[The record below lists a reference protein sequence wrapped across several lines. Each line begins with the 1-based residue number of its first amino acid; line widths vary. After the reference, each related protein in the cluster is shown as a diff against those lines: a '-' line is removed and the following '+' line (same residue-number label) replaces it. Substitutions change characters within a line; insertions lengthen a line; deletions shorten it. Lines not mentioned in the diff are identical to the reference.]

1 VHARTHA
8 RTRPDLYL
16 RAARINEKN
25 LGSQHPELAENFNAL
40 GLVFKIR
47 GKMAEAEE
55 YVRKAIAIIRAVY
68 GDEHQKL
75 ALFINNL
82 ADVLSITA
90 KYDEAKQLYAQAMAI
105 NTKCLGADHP
115 EVSENLNSLGMIAKK
130 VRWACLQPRQ

>member
-1 VHARTHA
+1 MT
-8 RTRPDLYL
+8 
-16 RAARINEKN
+16 
-25 LGSQHPELAENFNAL
+25 
-40 GLVFKIR
+40 
-47 GKMAEAEE
+47 EAEE

-75 ALFINNL
+75 AIFINNL

-130 VRWACLQPRQ
+130 VRCACFHPRG